1 MDRRAFNMALLGA
14 AVVWPQAAQ
23 PARKIPRIGVL
34 TTAGPT
40 SIMIGPEPRNTSVKA
55 LLHGLRDLGYVYGQD
70 FVTEPRGGES
80 EPERFPALAYEL
92 VRLRVELI
100 VAPGPM
106 LPWLKEATSTMP
118 TVMAG
123 ASDPVAEGYIQ
134 SLSHPGRNFT
144 GLSNQSV
151 EMIGKRL
158 ELLKEL
164 VPGGEPVAVLWG
176 QQSLAGWQAA
186 EDAARERKWQLL
198 SLEIREAG
206 EEAGEIE
213 RAFTRATEARAHALL
228 VLAGGF
234 LFGRARQVALLA
246 AKSRLPAMYP
256 LRAFVEAGGLI
267 SYAANLNDIWQR
279 AAVFVDKI
287 LKGANPADLPVE
299 QPTKFE
305 LVINGKTAR
314 ALGLTIPPRLLAR
327 ADEVIE

>member
-1 MDRRAFNMALLGA
+1 MDRRAFNMALLGSA

-40 SIMIGPEPRNTSVKA
+40 AIMIGPEPRNPSVKA
-55 LLHGLRDLGYVYGQD
+55 LLRGLRDLGYVYGQD

-80 EPERFPALAYEL
+80 EPERFPALAFEL
-92 VRLRVELI
+92 VRLQVELI

-106 LPWLKEATSTMP
+106 LPWLKQATSTIP
-118 TVMAG
+118 IVMAG

-134 SLSHPGRNFT
+134 SLSHPSGNFT
-144 GLSNQSV
+144 GLSAQSV
-151 EMIGKRL
+151 ETTGKRL
-158 ELLKEL
+158 GLLKEL
-164 VPGGEPVAVLWG
+164 VPGGGPVAVLWG

-198 SLEIREAG
+198 SVEIRD
-206 EEAGEIE
+206 AGEIE
-213 RAFTRATEARAHALL
+213 GAFTRATEARADALL
-228 VLAGGF
+228 VLAAGL
-234 LFGRARQVALLA
+234 LFGRARQVGLLA

-256 LRAFVEAGGLI
+256 QRAFVEAGGLI

-287 LKGANPADLPVE
+287 LKGAKPATLPVE

-305 LVINGKTAR
+305 LVINMKTAK
-314 ALGLTIPPRLLAR
+314 ALGLTVPPSLLAQ
-327 ADEVIE
+327 ADEIIE